1 MSETISRNYSHELT
15 WFEVETGQVRFNFGA
30 VGVDIYGDAEIV
42 ERDGVSSRIDSVW
55 EHQGHLQAVWR
66 LLGRSMSGFAMD
78 DDSFRLTFEDG
89 AMIRCKNKK
98 AYDFVK
104 VWESDLGYETGYPSV
119 LGTPD
124 PVAAEAMREMILGPY
139 PKIFMPLPLTPKLL
153 ESLAAARAQRPI
165 YTPPPPRPFV
175 PRVAEG
181 EAGKTIT
188 LDKDDEFLRFTVDP
202 EAVTVVISGLKA
214 RFNHSFEVVDADGR
228 VHESIDAKARTGDLD
243 ALWKLVPPAW
253 RGWRWMRSLFGSVSR
268 MARSSALS
276 TKSTFASPISNK
288 SISGWL
294 PTTITT
300 IRCRRIRNIIPR
312 ISSFDPGP
320 GGGVRSETLVRAQV

>member
-1 MSETISRNYSHELT
+1 MSENIARDYRHELT
-15 WFEVETGQVRFNFGA
+15 QFRVETYRILLYFND
-30 VGVDIYGDAEIV
+30 VKVDFSSNTEII
-42 ERDGVSSRIDSVW
+42 ESDGSIQRIDSVW

-104 VWESDLGYETGYPSV
+104 VWESDLGYETGYPSA

-153 ESLAAARAQRPI
+153 ESLAAARAQRSVYI
-165 YTPPPPRPFV
+165 PPPPRPFV
-175 PRVAEG
+175 PRVVEG

-188 LDKDDEFLRFTVDP
+188 LDKDDEFLRFTVNP
-202 EAVTVVISGLKA
+202 EAVTVEISGLKA
-214 RFNHSFEVVDADGR
+214 RFNHSFEVVDAGGH
-228 VHESIDAKARTGDLD
+228 VHESIDPKARTGDLD
-243 ALWKLVPPAW
+243 ALWKLVRTNMA
-253 RGWRWMRSLFGSVSR
+253 RLEMDAQSFRICFQDGAIIRSLNQLDVRQPDLEQVDF
-268 MARSSALS
+268 
-276 TKSTFASPISNK
+276 
-288 SISGWL
+288 WL
-294 PTTITT
+294 APDD
-300 IRCRRIRNIIPR
+300 NYNNSMPKN
-312 ISSFDPGP
+312 PQHYP
-320 GGGVRSETLVRAQV
+320 ANLNP